1 MHPREKVLEQAR
13 LYHLKGEPL
22 PVDLLAHA
30 DALGILISSLAPP
43 PKTKLK
49 EIAVSLSRFEIFANQ

>member
-30 DALGILISSLAPP
+30 DVLGILISSLAPP
-43 PKTKLK
+43 PRNKLKADKSKETKLWLK
-49 EIAVSLSRFEIFANQ
+49 PD

>member
-43 PKTKLK
+43 PKNVDKSKETKRWLK
-49 EIAVSLSRFEIFANQ
+49 PD

>member
-43 PKTKLK
+43 PKKADKIKETKLWLK
-49 EIAVSLSRFEIFANQ
+49 PD

>member
-30 DALGILISSLAPP
+30 DALGIFISSLAPP
-43 PKTKLK
+43 PKKADKSKETKLWLK
-49 EIAVSLSRFEIFANQ
+49 PD